1 MERDFSFFFL
11 FPKMQL
17 SPFISLVD
25 QCTCKEKQVFFR
37 KISEY
42 KLQKD
47 LLAPGCLS
55 ACVITE
61 NGWLRLHH
69 TALRCVVLQE
79 CMLCCVVFSCIVHC
93 NPFFCIAYSSIS
105 FIYCIHLLYICLLHI
120 CLLHIYL
127 LQLPIVYSSVAYSSI
142 SFIYCIY
149 LLHIYLLHCIWTATA
164 VPQPLTRFP
173 RAIRSLPPHG

>member
-1 MERDFSFFFL
+1 MQRDFSLFFL
-11 FPKMQL
+11 LPKMQF

-79 CMLCCVVFSCIVHC
+79 CKLCCVFLYCVLLQCIETPSFALHIHLF
-93 NPFFCIAYSSIS
+93 PSSIA
-105 FIYCIHLLYICLLHI
+105 FIYCIFICCI
-120 CLLHIYL
+120 AFGL
-127 LQLPIVYSSVAYSSI
+127 LQQFLNRWLDSRARFGLYLPWLDRVA
-142 SFIYCIY
+142 
-149 LLHIYLLHCIWTATA
+149 A
-164 VPQPLTRFP
+164 
-173 RAIRSLPPHG
+173 

>member
-1 MERDFSFFFL
+1 MSTLPFTPRMSQTHHRVAITLPIFPFLIFFYL
-11 FPKMQL
+11 LKILQNSAMQL
-17 SPFISLVD
+17 SKFISLVD

-55 ACVITE
+55 ACVIAE

-79 CMLCCVVFSCIVHC
+79 CKFCCVVLCFLVLCSATVHC
-93 NPFFCIAYSSIS
+93 NPFFCI
-105 FIYCIHLLYICLLHI
+105 
-120 CLLHIYL
+120 
-127 LQLPIVYSSVAYSSI
+127 AYSSI

-149 LLHIYLLHCIWTATA
+149 LLHIYLLHCIWIATS

-173 RAIRSLPPHG
+173 RAIRSLPPMAR